1 MSEVEHPRSLEE
13 ALALRARHTD
23 AVAIAG
29 GTDLMVAVNGG
40 RQRPPRMID
49 LTGVP
54 ELLDWERRDGAVRL
68 GAGVPYTRLIAELSG
83 QLPGLAHAART
94 VGSPQIRN
102 RGTVGGNLA
111 TASPAGDA
119 LPPLVAVDAV
129 VEVASQRG
137 RRTIAIADFLL
148 GPKRTAL
155 APDEL
160 VVAVDIPAARGP
172 QVFSKIGGRNAM
184 VIAVASFALDL
195 DPSGRVGAAIGSAGP
210 TVLRAPEAE
219 AFLAGALAR
228 RTRSTMRSRHG
239 SASCVRPPPA
249 RSTTCA
255 APPPTGAA
263 PSACSPAARSAGRWT
278 RSRRATREDLPR
290 RSTAHRARPRRP
302 TPARAC

>member
-1 MSEVEHPRSLEE
+1 MTVVERPRSLAD
-13 ALALRARHTD
+13 ALDLRARYAD

-29 GTDLMVAVNGG
+29 GTDVMVEVNGG
-40 RQRPPRMID
+40 RRRPERMID

-68 GAGVPYTRLIAELSG
+68 GAGVPYARLISELSG

-102 RGTVGGNLA
+102 RGTIGGNLA

-129 VEVASQRG
+129 IEVASQRG
-137 RRTIAIADFLL
+137 GRTIAIGDFLL
-148 GPKRTAL
+148 GPKRTSL

-172 QVFSKIGGRNAM
+172 QVFSRIGGRSGM
-184 VIAVASFALDL
+184 TTSIASFALDI
-195 DPSGRVGAAIGSAGP
+195 DPSGRVGAAIGAIGP

-219 AFLAGALAR
+219 AFLTGALTAGAVDEEVAAWFGELCAAAADPVDDLRGTAAYRRHAIAVLAR
-228 RTRSTMRSRHG
+228 R
-239 SASCVRPPPA
+239 
-249 RSTTCA
+249 A
-255 APPPTGAA
+255 ATWAMA
-263 PSACSPAARSAGRWT
+263 EIDEADA
-278 RSRRATREDLPR
+278 
-290 RSTAHRARPRRP
+290 
-302 TPARAC
+302 

>member
-1 MSEVEHPRSLEE
+1 MTAVERPRSLAD
-13 ALALRARHTD
+13 ALDLRARYAD

-29 GTDLMVAVNGG
+29 GTDVMVEVNGG
-40 RQRPPRMID
+40 RRRPERMID

-68 GAGVPYTRLIAELSG
+68 GAGVPYARLISELSG

-102 RGTVGGNLA
+102 RGTIGGNLA

-129 VEVASQRG
+129 IEVASQRG
-137 RRTIAIADFLL
+137 GRTIAIGDFLL
-148 GPKRTAL
+148 GPKRTSL

-172 QVFSKIGGRNAM
+172 QVFSKVGARNAM

-219 AFLAGALAR
+219 AFLAGALAA
-228 RTRSTMRSRHG
+228 G
-239 SASCVRPPPA
+239 EVDGAVAA
-249 RSTTCA
+249 RFGELCA
-255 APPPTGAA
+255 A
-263 PSACSPAARSAGRWT
+263 AARPIDDLRGTAAYRRHAVGVMA
-278 RSRRATREDLPR
+278 RRAVTWAMAEIEEAD
-290 RSTAHRARPRRP
+290 A
-302 TPARAC
+302 